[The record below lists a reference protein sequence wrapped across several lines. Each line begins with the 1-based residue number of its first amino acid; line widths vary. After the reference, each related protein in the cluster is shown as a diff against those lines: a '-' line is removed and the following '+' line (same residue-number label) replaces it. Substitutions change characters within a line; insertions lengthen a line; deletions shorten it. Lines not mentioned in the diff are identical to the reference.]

1 MWMLTCRSDLALRL
15 FSNSLSSSTLH
26 SSSFL
31 STFFTFSTLA
41 SFASQSESTWSSL
54 SEKMCESSVLV
65 DVLSSIF
72 TLVFWIQKI
81 KKFQILWTFRNST
94 KKQKIYNGT
103 HRSESHQEQLREI
116 STRSAQTNW
125 QKNNKYYDFSKT
137 CRAVQVRCKTTQIRR
152 GTRGGS
158 FFRRSDKERSVRYA
172 YLESTLPGGLEVTHI
187 RINGCWKEGF
197 ISFST
202 QGLDDN
208 LYVVLQG
215 SSMFKKRTM
224 RSTRDR
230 LCKESKTTVNKGVHE
245 SFEW

>member
-1 MWMLTCRSDLALRL
+1 MIIRCGCLPVARISHYVYSRTLSPVRL
-15 FSNSLSSSTLH
+15 STLRV
-26 SSSFL
+26 SFL
-31 STFFTFSTLA
+31 HFSHFPHLPLLQANLKVHDLLCLRKCVNLPYSWTYFQAFSHLY
-41 SFASQSESTWSSL
+41 FE
-54 SEKMCESSVLV
+54 
-65 DVLSSIF
+65 F
-72 TLVFWIQKI
+72 
-81 KKFQILWTFRNST
+81 KKSKTFQILWTFRNST

-172 YLESTLPGGLEVTHI
+172 HLESTLPGGLEVTHI

-197 ISFST
+197 VSFST
-202 QGLDDN
+202 QGLDDD

-215 SSMFKKRTM
+215 SSMFEKRTM
-224 RSTRDR
+224 RSTRGR
-230 LCKESKTTVNKGVHE
+230 LCKE
-245 SFEW
+245 